1 MGVGNEVDE
10 RVRRNEGAAD
20 WIGFDELVAR
30 LYGMCVCA
38 DGWMDGW
45 IPWRFFFLFLSC
57 STDSM
62 LRRGFGLSY
71 LLYPSETLR
80 PGVHSLASRT

>member
-38 DGWMDGW
+38 DGWMDTLA
-45 IPWRFFFLFLSC
+45 FFLSFS
-57 STDSM
+57 
-62 LRRGFGLSY
+62 F
-71 LLYPSETLR
+71 LLYGLDAVAGFWSFLPPFSLGNAP
-80 PGVHSLASRT
+80 PGCT